1 MPRRKPF
8 TRPLTSPDN
17 IRLTG
22 RDIRILEGIHT
33 HGGLLS
39 LRQIDRL
46 FFTGKGSAHPR
57 QRMGK
62 LFVNHYVAMPSPSEL
77 HQVPYGE
84 TVYWLDERGAE
95 VVAGLY
101 GERLKTFDYRRDIR
115 WSLVTHD
122 LRVNDVRIAVTQACE
137 RDEGLELQHWIG
149 ESVFRARPDMVT
161 YAGERG
167 HQQRRRI
174 IPDSFFH
181 ITRDDSDYAFLLELD
196 MATEH
201 NPRVGRTKILPGL
214 AYLGSEAYRERFGL
228 QYGRWLFVTTGE
240 RRMHNM
246 RAQARRL
253 GARGE
258 FYFTTFE
265 QLTPETV
272 LREPIWLMP
281 DRDAPISLIP

>member
-8 TRPLTSPDN
+8 TRPLKSPDN
-17 IRLTG
+17 IQLTK
-22 RDIRILEGIHT
+22 RDIRILEGIYT
-33 HGGLLS
+33 HGGMLS

-46 FFTGKGSAHPR
+46 FFTGRGSAHPR
-57 QRMGK
+57 QRMSK
-62 LFVNHYVAMPSPSEL
+62 LFVNRYVAMPSPKEL

-95 VVAGLY
+95 IVAGLY
-101 GERLKTFDYRRDIR
+101 GETPKTFDYRRDIR
-115 WSLVTHD
+115 WSLVAHD
-122 LRVNDVRIAVTQACE
+122 LRVNDVHIAVTQACE
-137 RDEGLELQHWIG
+137 RDERLELQHWEG
-149 ESVFRARPDMVT
+149 ESVFRAWPDIVT
-161 YAGERG
+161 YTNERG
-167 HQQRRRI
+167 RQQRRRI

-181 ITRDDSDYAFLLELD
+181 ITRDGRDYAFLLELD

-214 AYLGSEAYRERFGL
+214 AYLGSEAYRERFRL

-246 RAQARRL
+246 RAQARRM

-281 DRDAPISLIP
+281 DRDVPISLIP